1 MALLALVLLATGAQA
16 EEREHFEAE
25 TGYRISRYRAPT
37 PATAPG
43 ATTITVD
50 EVKRITRDTNAV
62 LIDAMPAE
70 GAGPDPKTG
79 GWRLVKTRAHIPGSV
94 WLPDVGRGRLSP
106 AMESYFKSNLARL
119 TGDDPTRALIIYCVA
134 DCWMG
139 WNAAKRAAS
148 YGYTHIYWF
157 PDGTD
162 GWRDW
167 EGDLVPAAPVPL
179 PPNQQPAETK

>member
-1 MALLALVLLATGAQA
+1 MLTLALLTAAHA
-16 EEREHFEAE
+16 EESPEHFDAE

-37 PATAPG
+37 PETAPG

-50 EVKRITRDTNAV
+50 EVKGIIRRERAV
-62 LIDAMPAE
+62 LIDAMPGE
-70 GAGPDPKTG
+70 GAGADPKTG
-79 GWRLVKTRAHIPGSV
+79 EWRLVKTRAHIPGSV
-94 WLPDVGRGRLSP
+94 WLPDVGRGRLTP
-106 AMESYFKSNLARL
+106 AMESYFKANLDRL
-119 TGDDPTRALIIYCVA
+119 TGGDRARALIIYCVA

-167 EGDLVPAAPVPL
+167 AGDLVPATPVPL
-179 PPNQQPAETK
+179 PPDNAAAATK